1 VIAFVD
7 AIRLGHVHDT
17 DAREAVRQ
25 FHAAVYQPGMALVL
39 FFCSSSYDL
48 EQLADEMRLQF
59 ADTQVVGCTTAGEL
73 GPDGIGDQ
81 GLTGV
86 SFSSSQFTAVSDCF
100 GPLKAFDLERGR
112 LFVTDLERRLNAA
125 AADNQTNTF
134 SWLMTDGLSVRE
146 ELVAWTFQ
154 NSLVGTPLVGGS
166 AGDDL
171 RFESTRVFHKG
182 CFHTDSAVL
191 VMAKTAYPVKSFM
204 TQHFVP
210 TERRFVI
217 TDAEPEKRLVREIDG
232 LPAAQ
237 VYAEL
242 IGVDPEN
249 LDPMRFAATPMV
261 VTIGDVPYVRAISH
275 VLPDGSLKLFCAI
288 EEGVVLRLAR
298 GEGMLERMQ
307 QQFTTL
313 RRELGEPL
321 VILGCDCVLRRIE
334 MNDKHLIAPMGAIMK
349 RNRVVGFNSYGEQY
363 GGVHVNQTFTGL
375 AIGKGLDVHERFNR

>member
-1 VIAFVD
+1 MN
-7 AIRLGHVHDT
+7 AIRLGHVHDK

-25 FHAAVYQPGMALVL
+25 FHGAVDQQNMALVL
-39 FFCSSSYDL
+39 FFCSSAYDL

-81 GLTGV
+81 GLSGV
-86 SFSSSQFTAVSDCF
+86 SFSSTQFTAVSDCF
-100 GPLKAFDLERGR
+100 GPLKSFDPERGR
-112 LFVTDLERRLNAA
+112 SFVADLERRLNASA
-125 AADNQTNTF
+125 PENRTHTF
-134 SWLMTDGLSVRE
+134 SWLMVDGLSARE

-154 NSLVGTPLVGGS
+154 NALVGTPLVGGS
-166 AGDDL
+166 AGDGL
-171 RFESTRVFHKG
+171 RFESTLVFHNG
-182 CFHTDSAVL
+182 RFHTDSAVL

-204 TQHFVP
+204 SQHFIS
-210 TERRFVI
+210 TERRVVI

-242 IGVDPEN
+242 IGVDPDN
-249 LDPMRFAATPMV
+249 LDPMRFAAMPMV
-261 VTIGDVPYVRAISH
+261 VTIGGLPYVRSISH
-275 VLPDGSLKLFCAI
+275 ALPDGSLKLFCAI

-298 GEGMLERMQ
+298 GEGLLERMQ

-313 RRELGEPL
+313 RSELGEPL
-321 VILGCDCVLRRIE
+321 VILGCDCILRRIE
-334 MNDKHLIAPMGAIMK
+334 MDEKRLIAPMAAIMK
-349 RNRVVGFNSYGEQY
+349 RNRVVGFHSYGEQY

-375 AIGKGLDVHERFNR
+375 AICKGLDVHERLTR

>member
-1 VIAFVD
+1 
-7 AIRLGHVHDT
+7 
-17 DAREAVRQ
+17 
-25 FHAAVYQPGMALVL
+25 
-39 FFCSSSYDL
+39 
-48 EQLADEMRLQF
+48 
-59 ADTQVVGCTTAGEL
+59 
-73 GPDGIGDQ
+73 
-81 GLTGV
+81 
-86 SFSSSQFTAVSDCF
+86 
-100 GPLKAFDLERGR
+100 
-112 LFVTDLERRLNAA
+112 
-125 AADNQTNTF
+125 
-134 SWLMTDGLSVRE
+134 
-146 ELVAWTFQ
+146 
-154 NSLVGTPLVGGS
+154 LVGGS

-191 VMAKTAYPVKSFM
+191 VLAKTAYPVKSFM

-261 VTIGDVPYVRAISH
+261 VTIGEVPYVRAISH

-349 RNRVVGFNSYGEQY
+349 RNRVVGFHSYGEQY